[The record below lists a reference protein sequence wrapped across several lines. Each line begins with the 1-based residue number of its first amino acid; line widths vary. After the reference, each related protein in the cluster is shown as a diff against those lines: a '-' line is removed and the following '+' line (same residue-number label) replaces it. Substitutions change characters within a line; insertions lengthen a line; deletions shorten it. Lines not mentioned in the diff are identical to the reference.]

1 MHKQHTDDQI
11 NGLDAWRRV
20 WREGI
25 ALSLST
31 PGICA
36 LRQALV
42 TNDPR
47 LVQGYTAW
55 PVANAEGSAPPAA
68 ACPLG
73 LAGWLGDGLETTDEI
88 EEAFARTC
96 LEADTRLGEPAV
108 CRFFIG
114 WVDEAPLETIR
125 AELLPEIDRELT
137 RRGVPI

>member
-1 MHKQHTDDQI
+1 MHNQHTDDQI
-11 NGLDAWRRV
+11 NGLEAWRRV
-20 WREGI
+20 WRQGI

-31 PGICA
+31 PGLLA

-47 LVQGYTAW
+47 LVQGYTAF

-73 LAGWLGDGLETTDEI
+73 FAGWQGDGLETIDAI

-96 LEADTRLGEPAV
+96 LEADQRLNEPAAA
-108 CRFFIG
+108 RWFIG
-114 WVDEAPLETIR
+114 WVDETPLEIVR

-137 RRGVPI
+137 RRGVHV